1 MPKSFSEHER
11 EAIRASMQKIGGL
24 LLRKKGVKHVTI
36 EDIAKGVSIA
46 NGSFYAFYKSREELF
61 WDIIKGEER
70 QIVDDILAI
79 AALDADIKTKVHKIF
94 FEVYLREGSIVFS
107 LTRPDIEYITRKIP
121 PDVLQA
127 DAQNSYDLNGTILS
141 LCRLDSS
148 RENVEI
154 LGAFVS
160 AIQYASASPIPESN
174 VARQKVLELLVGAF
188 EDFCSGGDG
197 A

>member
-11 EAIRASMQKIGGL
+11 EAIKASMQKIGAE
-24 LLRKKGVKHVTI
+24 LLRKKGVKHVTV
-36 EDIAKGVSIA
+36 EDIAKSVSIA

-61 WDIIKGEER
+61 WDIIKREEQ
-70 QIVDDILAI
+70 QIVNDILAI

-94 FEVYLREGSIVFS
+94 FEVYLKDGSIVFS
-107 LTRPDIEYITRKIP
+107 LTQPDIEYITRKIP
-121 PDVLQA
+121 PTVLQA
-127 DAQNSYDLNGTILS
+127 DAENSYDLNGTILS
-141 LCRLDSS
+141 LCNLDNS

-154 LGAFVS
+154 LSALVS
-160 AIQYASASPIPESN
+160 AIQYASASPIPQSSA
-174 VARQKVLELLVGAF
+174 ARQKVLELLVGAF